1 MHRIL
6 VIFNPTAGKG
16 AAGDRIEPW
25 LAGMR
30 AAGLHWDLAVTTG
43 PGHARDLAAS
53 ARAEH
58 REVVVS
64 AGGDGTAN
72 EVINGLMASG
82 DGADSLPALA
92 ILPIGRGNDFAH
104 GALAPNDPLEF
115 ARLLA
120 RSEFRPLDV
129 GVVEDVEN
137 PASRRHFGNGI
148 GIGFDTLVG
157 FTAARATMLHG
168 TLAYFWGALV
178 RMAAF
183 PKAPRLALVWD
194 SGSMELTSIQVS
206 IMNGRRM
213 GGSFRMAPAADPG
226 DGLLDLCAVRVR
238 GRLHMV
244 RMFLRFIE
252 GTQGEDP
259 GTVTARSTRF
269 SVKALEGGM
278 PVHADGET
286 IATAARELRVELLP
300 GALRFVG
307 LGTMTETGR

>member
-1 MHRIL
+1 MHRTL
-6 VIFNPTAGKG
+6 VILNPTAGKG
-16 AAGDRIEPW
+16 AAQDRVEPW

-30 AAGLHWDLAVTTG
+30 LAGLHWDLAVTTG
-43 PGHARDLAAS
+43 PGHARELAAA
-53 ARAEH
+53 ARAER
-58 REVVVS
+58 REVVVA

-72 EVINGLMASG
+72 EVINGLMESG
-82 DGADSLPALA
+82 SGSEDRPALGL
-92 ILPIGRGNDFAH
+92 LPIGRGNDFAH
-104 GALAPNDPLEF
+104 GALAPHDPRDF
-115 ARLLA
+115 AELLG
-120 RSEFRPLDV
+120 RRRFSPLDI
-129 GVVEDVEN
+129 GVVEDTAN

-168 TLAYFWGALV
+168 ALAYFWGALV

-183 PKAPRLALVWD
+183 PKAPTLALAWD
-194 SGSMELTSIQVS
+194 SGSMELRSIQVS

-213 GGSFRMAPAADPG
+213 GGSFRMAPDADPG

-238 GRLHMV
+238 GRLHLF

-259 GTVTARSTRF
+259 GTVTARSARF

-286 IATAARELRVELLP
+286 VATDAKELLVELLP

-307 LGTMTETGR
+307 LPGASGR